1 MVWVRFAALPQR
13 LWLAWCSSAHS
24 PELQDLPEPAVPA
37 RELGNPLRTGIEWF
51 AADW

>member
-24 PELQDLPEPAVPA
+24 PELQDLPEPALLA
-37 RELGNPLRTGIEWF
+37 RGLGNATRTGIEWF

>member
-13 LWLAWCSSAHS
+13 LWLTWCSSAHS
-24 PELQDLPEPAVPA
+24 PEFQDLPEPAVPA
-37 RELGNPLRTGIEWF
+37 RELGNPLRMGIEWF